1 MVIKTKSH
9 LHKIIYSAVGN
20 CLHRV
25 EYKTFSQISAGKLT
39 EIDGNNS
46 SLQRKLSHFMTQK
59 YQTRCLQKKLLPN
72 DLNPLS
78 DILLVK
84 DSLDRLSGTGLQ

>member
-1 MVIKTKSH
+1 MAITH
-9 LHKIIYSAVGN
+9 P
-20 CLHRV
+20 C
-25 EYKTFSQISAGKLT
+25 
-39 EIDGNNS
+39 GNNS

-78 DILLVK
+78 DRLLAISFPRRLGVYPGHPVFQMLNNLVK
-84 DSLDRLSGTGLQ
+84 LIGIAPLHALNAGDTRDIS